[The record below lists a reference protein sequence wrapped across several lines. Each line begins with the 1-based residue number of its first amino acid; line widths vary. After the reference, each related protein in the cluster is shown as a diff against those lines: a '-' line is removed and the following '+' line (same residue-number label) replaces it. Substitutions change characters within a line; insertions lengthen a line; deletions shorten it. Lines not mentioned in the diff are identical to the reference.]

1 MRQEYWPR
9 QPEDVSFT
17 PLLGAVQARKLA
29 TFTRMALS
37 VLQTKPRRTEEAE
50 FVVHFTQTRVVPEL
64 AAMHSSTN
72 AIVLDARRNVVG
84 IALALLVP
92 GTPRELSLWAM
103 TLLAQWYRD
112 VKAEWKTGIDGAV
125 QRTVSS
131 YTGN

>member
-1 MRQEYWPR
+1 
-9 QPEDVSFT
+9 
-17 PLLGAVQARKLA
+17 
-29 TFTRMALS
+29 
-37 VLQTKPRRTEEAE
+37 
-50 FVVHFTQTRVVPEL
+50 
-64 AAMHSSTN
+64 MHSSTN